1 LLSVY
6 PLVLT
11 VLALFGVLAIRIFLA
26 ILVSGEE
33 DSPAPSRGE
42 LGLLLKLKR
51 RGSLLRRSWLA
62 RKLAAKTS
70 HYTPDVSAHVQR
82 RPPRHE
88 KALGRL
94 LRLKQTGA
102 WQPRHPEDG

>member
-1 LLSVY
+1 V
-6 PLVLT
+6 
-11 VLALFGVLAIRIFLA
+11 FGVLAIRILFLD
-26 ILVSGEE
+26 LLFPEEE
-33 DSPAPSRGE
+33 DSPQPAPSGGE
-42 LGLLLKLKR
+42 LGLLLRLKR

-62 RKLAAKTS
+62 RKLAVKTS

-88 KALGRL
+88 KALERL